1 MLQVKNEAI
10 VNLVTFLEKLEL
22 TPKASRVRTK
32 LNKLLGSKVE
42 ELYKDEMDLLDRF
55 GKKDEAGKLIQS
67 EGAYS
72 LIEDTALNYHQ
83 EKAELLSEIIHI
95 EVRELHEKLPVL
107 IEELENSEE
116 KLSGQ
121 QAEIFDDLMDLLED
135 ELKKNT

>member
-55 GKKDEAGKLIQS
+55 GKKDGDGKLIQS
-67 EGAYS
+67 DGAYS
-72 LIEDTALNYHQ
+72 LIEDTAPNYHQ

-95 EVRELHEKLPVL
+95 EVRELHDKLPVL

>member
-32 LNKLLGSKVE
+32 LNKLLGFKVE

-55 GKKDEAGKLIQS
+55 GKKDEEGKLIQS
-67 EGAYS
+67 DGAYS
-72 LIEDTALNYHQ
+72 LIEDTALNYHK

-95 EVRELHEKLPVL
+95 EVRELHDKLPVL
-107 IEELENSEE
+107 IEELESSEE

-121 QAEIFDDLMDLLED
+121 QAEIFDELMDLLED

>member
-32 LNKLLGSKVE
+32 VNKLLGSKVE

-55 GKKDEAGKLIQS
+55 GKKDGDGKLIQS
-67 EGAYS
+67 DGAYS
-72 LIEDTALNYHQ
+72 LIEDTAPNYHQ

-95 EVRELHEKLPVL
+95 EVRELHDKLPVL

>member
-1 MLQVKNEAI
+1 MLQVKNEDI

-42 ELYKDEMDLLDRF
+42 ELYKDEMDLLERF

-67 EGAYS
+67 DGAYS

-95 EVRELHEKLPVL
+95 EVRELRDKLPVL
-107 IEELENSEE
+107 IDELENSEE

>member
-1 MLQVKNEAI
+1 MLQLKNEAI

-42 ELYKDEMDLLDRF
+42 ELYKDEMDLLERF
-55 GKKDEAGKLIQS
+55 GKKDEEGKLIQS
-67 EGAYS
+67 DGAYS
-72 LIEDTALNYHQ
+72 LIEDTALKYHQ
-83 EKAELLSEIIHI
+83 EKAELLSETIHI
-95 EVRELHEKLPVL
+95 EVRELHDKIPVL
-107 IEELENSEE
+107 IEELENSGE
-116 KLSGQ
+116 KLSGK

>member
-32 LNKLLGSKVE
+32 VNKLLGSKVE

-55 GKKDEAGKLIQS
+55 GKKDGDGKLIQS
-67 EGAYS
+67 DSAYS
-72 LIEDTALNYHQ
+72 LIEDTAPNYHQ

-95 EVRELHEKLPVL
+95 EVRELHDKLPVL

>member
-55 GKKDEAGKLIQS
+55 GKKDEAGKLIQR